1 MSASLVADT
10 ARLVETARDPA
21 VPLQE
26 QHRAFTRLVE
36 QSQHLV
42 FGLALTLLGDAD
54 DARDAVQEAYA
65 TAWLRLRQLRDPAAF
80 PAWLRT
86 IVATQCGRQSRRR
99 ARRPEAAEPPRPV
112 EADSRRVDY
121 QALVASAVAALPE
134 GERHVTVLFY
144 FLGYSQPEIA
154 RAMRLKPGT
163 VAKRLHSARLR
174 IRRRLPPSVRSE
186 FVRAAPSRTFA
197 EKVRLGIYDEYVG
210 EYRFAERPDLGVSI
224 VREGDFL
231 VGVSGRQRHV
241 LASLDE
247 ASLVTHHYDGEG
259 RFGRD
264 RRGEVTHF
272 VYYEFGE
279 RLGVAWKTGPESRES
294 SVPRCPP

>member
-1 MSASLVADT
+1 MSASAAVDT
-10 ARLVETARDPA
+10 ARLVEAARDPT

-26 QHRAFTRLVE
+26 QHVAFAQLVE

-42 FGLALTLLGDAD
+42 FGLALALLRDAD
-54 DARDAVQEAYA
+54 DARDAVQDAYA

-86 IVATQCGRQSRRR
+86 IVATQCARQRRR
-99 ARRPEAAEPPRPV
+99 QTHPPEIAKPLGPAED
-112 EADSRRVDY
+112 DSRQIDY

-154 RAMRLKPGT
+154 RMLRLKPGT
-163 VAKRLHSARLR
+163 VAKRLHTARSR
-174 IRRRLPPSVRSE
+174 IRRRLPPSVRRE
-186 FVRAAPSRTFA
+186 FVRVAPSRTFA
-197 EKVRLGIYDEYVG
+197 ENVRLGIYDEYVG
-210 EYRFAERPDLGVSI
+210 EYRFAQRPDLVVSI

-231 VGVSGRQRHV
+231 LGVAGRQRHV

-247 ASLVTHHYDGEG
+247 ASLVTRHYDGEG
-259 RFGRD
+259 RFGRN
-264 RRGEVTHF
+264 RQGQVTHF
-272 VYYEFGE
+272 TYYEFGQ
-279 RLGVAWKTGPESRES
+279 RMGVAWKTDGAAGDSP
-294 SVPRCPP
+294 CPP

>member
-1 MSASLVADT
+1 MSANASADT

-21 VPLQE
+21 TPLQE
-26 QHRAFTRLVE
+26 QHLAFTRLVE

-42 FGLALTLLGDAD
+42 FGLALTLLRDAD

-80 PAWLRT
+80 PTWLRT
-86 IVATQCGRQSRRR
+86 IVATQCTRQLRRR
-99 ARRPEAAEPPRPV
+99 ARRPADVEPPRSV

-121 QALVASAVAALPE
+121 QTLVASAVAALPS

-144 FLGYSQPEIA
+144 FLEYSQPEIA
-154 RAMRLKPGT
+154 QVLRLKPGT
-163 VAKRLHSARLR
+163 VAKRLHSARSR
-174 IRRRLPPSVRSE
+174 IRRRLPPSVRSD
-186 FVRAAPSRTFA
+186 FVRVAPSRTFA

-210 EYRFAERPDLGVSI
+210 EYRFARRPDLVVSI
-224 VREGDFL
+224 VREGDSL
-231 VGVSGRQRHV
+231 IGVSGRQHHV

-247 ASLVTHHYDGEG
+247 ASLVTRHYDGEG
-259 RFGRD
+259 RFGRN

-272 VYYEFGE
+272 VYYEFGK
-279 RLGVAWKTGPESRES
+279 RLGVAWRTDRLG
-294 SVPRCPP
+294 